1 MEKTISAIA
10 TPQGAG
16 GIGIIRISG
25 DRALSVADA
34 VFHAVSKAKLSE
46 LPGMRALYGTVVD
59 RKGTVIDEAVALVF
73 RAPHSYTAEDVVEL
87 QCHGGSAVL
96 RRVLARTYEGGAAPA
111 ERGEFTKR
119 AFLNGRLDL
128 TQAAAV
134 MDVVNA
140 KTDAAL
146 KIATGH
152 LTGRFSDAIQAMR
165 RTLLEE
171 IAHIEAAIDFPEDE
185 IEDVLLCDVRETMNG
200 IRAEIAHMQKTATA
214 GRILREGLTTAI
226 VGKPNVGKSSLLN
239 ALLREER
246 AIVTEIPGT
255 TRDAIEEYAEVGGIP
270 LHIIDTAG
278 IREAKDEVER
288 IGIEKAR
295 DHAESAAL
303 VLALFDASRPL
314 SDEDQ
319 EILAF
324 LASNPAKGMA
334 LLTKADLPAVLTEQM
349 LREKIG
355 GVPILSLS
363 AKTGEGLEWLAETI
377 AARVYEDV
385 SESDASIFVSTER
398 EAEILRE
405 TDAYLFSALHAIED
419 AIGLDFI
426 SIDLRAAW
434 EALGRLMG
442 DTVGEDILDE
452 IFSKFCLGK

>member
-46 LPGMRALYGTVVD
+46 LPGMRALYGTVID

-152 LTGRFSDAIQAMR
+152 LTGRFSDAIKTMR

-185 IEDVLLCDVRETMNG
+185 IEDVLLCDV
-200 IRAEIAHMQKTATA
+200 Q
-214 GRILREGLTTAI
+214 
-226 VGKPNVGKSSLLN
+226 
-239 ALLREER
+239 
-246 AIVTEIPGT
+246 
-255 TRDAIEEYAEVGGIP
+255 
-270 LHIIDTAG
+270 
-278 IREAKDEVER
+278 
-288 IGIEKAR
+288 
-295 DHAESAAL
+295 
-303 VLALFDASRPL
+303 
-314 SDEDQ
+314 
-319 EILAF
+319 
-324 LASNPAKGMA
+324 
-334 LLTKADLPAVLTEQM
+334 
-349 LREKIG
+349 
-355 GVPILSLS
+355 
-363 AKTGEGLEWLAETI
+363 
-377 AARVYEDV
+377 
-385 SESDASIFVSTER
+385 
-398 EAEILRE
+398 
-405 TDAYLFSALHAIED
+405 
-419 AIGLDFI
+419 
-426 SIDLRAAW
+426 
-434 EALGRLMG
+434 
-442 DTVGEDILDE
+442 
-452 IFSKFCLGK
+452 